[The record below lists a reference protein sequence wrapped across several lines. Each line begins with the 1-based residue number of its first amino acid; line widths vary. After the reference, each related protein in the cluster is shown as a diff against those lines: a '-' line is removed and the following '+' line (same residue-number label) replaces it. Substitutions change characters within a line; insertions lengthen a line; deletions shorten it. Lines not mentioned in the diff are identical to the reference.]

1 MYSAVPSSPQWNQG
15 PLPALERIVSASSP
29 PPAAPT
35 SPTRTGRLRG
45 LSYLR
50 SYTQNHILSRE
61 SHNNNTNTNHIHNH
75 GRNSAASTNLNT
87 VPDTS
92 NSQQRPSTLGR
103 ATSYP
108 SPTSRPAGPSP
119 AAATP
124 RAAPQQAAVASAN
137 LQALP
142 AQHSTPEVPFA
153 RSSNQD
159 SLGNTSGWLPTVGGF
174 SAVSRIASEP
184 QSTATGSSSA
194 VLSGSNPSDVTS
206 DLTASMARTRS
217 ATTPGAAADRSFV
230 EGGEPP
236 LGSRVEPTMANGNGG
251 GMAYQLPSIR
261 FSAHQ
266 DPRAQRPSLVFPPTS
281 RILPT
286 GRETI
291 KVGRYSE
298 RDTQPSQAANIPS
311 AAPVGFKSKVVSRRH
326 CEFWCSGGRWFI
338 KDVKSSSGTFLNHIR
353 LSSPGT
359 ESRPFPVNDGDIVQL
374 GIDFKGGEEM
384 IFRCVK
390 IRVELNKGWQHGP
403 SSFNVQSH
411 KRLREL
417 NNLSKSTASGTS
429 QDCSICLGP
438 IAPCQSLFVAPCSHT
453 WHYKCIRVIINGPHW
468 PHFICPNCRT
478 VADLEAELDDPY
490 ANGDW
495 EEVDNHSPPE
505 LPHETETAPAVQEP
519 PNPQDRQAT
528 LSEGTGILVDSEDHS
543 EPDHS
548 SIDLPEGSDDSGI
561 DQGTDRA
568 ANEMSFLNI
577 DEIPSPPGSHIGED
591 TRPNA
596 EHISNATS
604 PPVNIARKAVGSRP
618 SQLGRRSTRT
628 PSPNGLSEQVT
639 GTEGPMTPRND
650 IGPFVLDGSAGRS
663 SEGRLAELAPLNLDH
678 AANTPLPTSHPA

>member
-1 MYSAVPSSPQWNQG
+1 MYSVPSPPPQQWNTG
-15 PLPALERIVSASSP
+15 PLPTLDRARTASSP
-29 PPAAPT
+29 PPASPT

-50 SYTQNHILSRE
+50 SYTQNHILSRD
-61 SHNNNTNTNHIHNH
+61 SHNHSHN
-75 GRNSAASTNLNT
+75 SST
-87 VPDTS
+87 PP
-92 NSQQRPSTLGR
+92 QRPSTLGR

-108 SPTSRPAGPSP
+108 SPTSRGSAGASAPSSP
-119 AAATP
+119 APPSTV
-124 RAAPQQAAVASAN
+124 PQQAST
-137 LQALP
+137 LQSP
-142 AQHSTPEVPFA
+142 TAQRTTPDVPSA

-159 SLGNTSGWLPTVGGF
+159 SVGGTSGWLPTVGGQ

-184 QSTATGSSSA
+184 QSVNTGSSSA
-194 VLSGSNPSDVTS
+194 VLSGNNPSDVTS

-217 ATTPGAAADRSFV
+217 ATTGTAPDMLPV
-230 EGGEPP
+230 DGGDTQSRTEPAI
-236 LGSRVEPTMANGNGG
+236 VNGNGG
-251 GMAYQLPSIR
+251 TQGMAHQLPSIR

-266 DPRAQRPSLVFPPTS
+266 DPRAQRPSLVFTPMS

-286 GRETI
+286 GKETI

-298 RDTQPSQAANIPS
+298 RDNNPTQAANVPS
-311 AAPVGFKSKVVSRRH
+311 SAPVGFKSKVVSRRH

-390 IRVELNKGWQHGP
+390 IRVELNKGWQNGP

-417 NNLSKSTASGTS
+417 NSHGKPPAAGSS

-468 PHFICPNCRT
+468 PHFICPNCRS

-490 ANGDW
+490 ANGEW
-495 EEVDNHSPPE
+495 EEIEAADSDSPADAPQPTE
-505 LPHETETAPAVQEP
+505 AEPTVEPLDLPNRNTI
-519 PNPQDRQAT
+519 
-528 LSEGTGILVDSEDHS
+528 LSEDTGVLVEAEDHS
-543 EPDHS
+543 EPDRNSHS
-548 SIDLPEGSDDSGI
+548 DIEIAEASDDSGPDQGVRAAASSLGYLTI
-561 DQGTDRA
+561 DQT
-568 ANEMSFLNI
+568 
-577 DEIPSPPGSHIGED
+577 PSPSESVADSNPQDEDSH
-591 TRPNA
+591 THA
-596 EHISNATS
+596 VSNATS
-604 PPVNIARKAVGSRP
+604 APVNIVRKAVGSGGSHLQQPTSHPERH
-618 SQLGRRSTRT
+618 STRT
-628 PSPNGLSEQVT
+628 PSPNGL
-639 GTEGPMTPRND
+639 GTSPAGVEGPMTPRND
-650 IGPFVLDGSAGRS
+650 IGPFVFDGSAGRA
-663 SEGRLAELAPLNLDH
+663 AELATLNLSA
-678 AANTPLPTSHPA
+678 AANTPTHPPPPPPTSNPA